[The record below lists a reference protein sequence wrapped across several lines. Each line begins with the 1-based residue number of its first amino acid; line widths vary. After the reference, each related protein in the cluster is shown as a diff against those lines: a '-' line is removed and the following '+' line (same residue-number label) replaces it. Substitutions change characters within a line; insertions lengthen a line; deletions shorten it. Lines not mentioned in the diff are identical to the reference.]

1 MTRQIKGLQ
10 GFLRRYSGVAS
21 TISLYA
27 REQPEQPW
35 RPQDVA
41 EMRRILQELG
51 RAVVEALEMLQTI
64 QPEEPPNMDELKTA
78 ATDLLELAS
87 TIRDCAETLV
97 DAADGTATLDDARS
111 DAEEI
116 DSLLPR
122 LSDAVSEVFNALNDL
137 QSPLDPEDR

>member
-10 GFLRRYSGVAS
+10 GVLRRYSGVA
-21 TISLYA
+21 TAISLYA
-27 REQPEQPW
+27 REEPDTPW
-35 RPQDVA
+35 RTEDIT
-41 EMRRILQELG
+41 EMRQTLQELG
-51 RAVVEALEMLQTI
+51 RAVVGALEMLQSI

-78 ATDLLELAS
+78 ATDLMEIAS

-97 DAADGTATLDDARS
+97 AAADGTATLDDARA

-116 DSLLPR
+116 DSQLSR
-122 LSDAVSEVFNALNDL
+122 LRDAVVEVYNALNDL